1 MGLAFGS
8 ISGGTQFSPA
18 VCFAAGMFLVVPS
31 LFGFKLADVGII
43 RHHIPSVLKNLWI
56 NYLLLALIALGIG
69 YISQDVG
76 IAAALL
82 LLALLPG
89 GGMVMMWIKQSG
101 AHIKLG
107 FIIFMLNLSLLLPVT
122 LVFGEF
128 QTLTREWFPAPDLSL
143 VGGSPVG
150 RNIPPFAPF
159 MILIVFPFIVSRL
172 ILAFAPKLVQWTNK
186 HQQLISKATMFG
198 IVFYLFSL
206 STSQLLFQ
214 VSLLD
219 FGKAVGATL
228 LFYAAAVTVATLLTE
243 KSETGKAIYWHIVTR
258 YVTLALILAV
268 FSVDALGASF
278 ILPIMIAYF
287 IQIGFSGL
295 LLKRQLAH

>member
-1 MGLAFGS
+1 
-8 ISGGTQFSPA
+8 
-18 VCFAAGMFLVVPS
+18 
-31 LFGFKLADVGII
+31 
-43 RHHIPSVLKNLWI
+43 
-56 NYLLLALIALGIG
+56 
-69 YISQDVG
+69 
-76 IAAALL
+76 
-82 LLALLPG
+82 
-89 GGMVMMWIKQSG
+89 
-101 AHIKLG
+101 
-107 FIIFMLNLSLLLPVT
+107 
-122 LVFGEF
+122 
-128 QTLTREWFPAPDLSL
+128 
-143 VGGSPVG
+143 
-150 RNIPPFAPF
+150 
-159 MILIVFPFIVSRL
+159 
-172 ILAFAPKLVQWTNK
+172 
-186 HQQLISKATMFG
+186 MFG

-228 LFYAAAVTVATLLTE
+228 LFYAAAVTLATILTE
-243 KSETGKAIYWHIVTR
+243 QSETGKAIYWHIVTR